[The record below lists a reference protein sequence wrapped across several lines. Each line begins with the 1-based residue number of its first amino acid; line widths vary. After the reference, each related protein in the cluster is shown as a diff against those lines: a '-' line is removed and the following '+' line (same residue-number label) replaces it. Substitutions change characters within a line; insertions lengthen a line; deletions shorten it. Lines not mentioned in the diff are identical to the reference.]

1 MIVPR
6 MRFELLAGFAALAL
20 ACGRPAD
27 RAELAAHVYRISP
40 RGTPIDEAK
49 HLVVDAGFDCDSIR
63 PFTRL
68 GSDTIRAV
76 PCLNQRL
83 NGAAGAMFLLVVQQD
98 RLSDVL
104 VERRE

>member
-1 MIVPR
+1 MLR
-6 MRFELLAGFAALAL
+6 HMRAESIGTVVVLAL

-40 RGTPIDEAK
+40 RGTAIGEAK
-49 HLVVDAGFDCDSIR
+49 RRVVDAGFDCDSIQ

-76 PCLNQRL
+76 PCLNRKL
-83 NGAAGAMFLLVVQQD
+83 DGAAGTMFLLEVQD
-98 RLSDVL
+98 GRLGDVL